1 MAVSSLSPTRRHV
14 PSPAWLEAPRGA
26 ARVALAPLAWLLTAV
41 DTVMRRPSLVTA
53 AMVLLIC
60 VPSPPQDVSSTGHV
74 TAADL
79 AGLVLVGVIAVRM
92 IGGDRATVGR
102 GWLPFAM
109 ALVAFAVATVTAQDF
124 SVAPVGFVRYAEL
137 FVLVPVAVAMTIRDR
152 RDMLLVAGSIVA
164 TSVYEGAL
172 GVWQYFTQTGAAY
185 AGSFVRAVGTF
196 GAFQVLALGALVG
209 YGMVVTIALG
219 LTLRGRP
226 RLLVLSIGA
235 LLTVPLVVSLSR
247 GAWIATA
254 CSLLLMLAMHNWRL
268 AAATVWAAMLAM
280 AVALAV
286 PSTPQSS
293 SASPTISQRLTSI
306 VSTTSEPDRS
316 VRDRYGL
323 WQTAIAIWAD
333 HPVVGV
339 GMKNFSEFRDS
350 HAPLSLS
357 SGSDVADPAIG
368 FRREPLLSAHNM
380 YLMVLSEQGLIG
392 FAAFLVLFGTLT
404 VTSFRRRPRGQPVVE
419 GRFLDLAAPTIMVWT
434 LVDFMYGDIGAGPT
448 GIMLA
453 AVLGLVARRSL
464 VIPRPAVVVPAAPGL
479 TAAPQ

>member
-1 MAVSSLSPTRRHV
+1 MAVSSLSPSRRHV
-14 PSPAWLEAPRGA
+14 PPPAWLAAPRGVV
-26 ARVALAPLAWLLTAV
+26 RVALAPLAWLLAAV
-41 DTVMRRPSLVTA
+41 DTAVRRPSLVTA
-53 AMVLLIC
+53 AMVLLVC
-60 VPSPPQDVSSTGHV
+60 LPSEPQDVSSTGHV

-79 AGLVLVGVIAVRM
+79 AAVVLVGVIAVRM
-92 IGGDRATVGR
+92 IAGDRATVGA

-109 ALVAFAVATVTAQDF
+109 ALVAFAVATVTAQDVGV
-124 SVAPVGFVRYAEL
+124 SPVGFVRYAEL

-152 RDMLLVAGSIVA
+152 RDVLLVAGAIVA
-164 TSVYEGAL
+164 TTVYEGSL

-209 YGMVVTIALG
+209 YGAIVTIGLG

-226 RLLVLSIGA
+226 RVLLLITGA
-235 LLTVPLVVSLSR
+235 LLMVPLVVSLSR

-254 CSLLLMLAMHNWRL
+254 CSLLLMLALYNWRL
-268 AAATVWAAMLAM
+268 AAATVWAATLAM
-280 AVALAV
+280 AVAMAV
-286 PSTPQSS
+286 PSTSRSTTSQ
-293 SASPTISQRLTSI
+293 PTISERLTSI

-323 WQTAIAIWAD
+323 WQTAVAIWAD

-357 SGSDVADPAIG
+357 SGSDVADPSIG

-392 FAAFLVLFGTLT
+392 FGAFLALFGTLA
-404 VTSFRRRPRGQPVVE
+404 VSSLRRRPQVQPMAE
-419 GRFLDLAAPTIMVWT
+419 GRFFDLVAPAIMVWT
-434 LVDFMYGDIGAGPT
+434 LIDFMYGDIGAGPT
-448 GIMLA
+448 GILLA
-453 AVLGLVARRSL
+453 TVLGLVARRSL
-464 VIPRPAVVVPAAPGL
+464 VIPRPVVVGPAAPGL
-479 TAAPQ
+479 TAVPQ